1 MTRRREREAGS
12 GPGAM
17 LRLGGEGLP
26 IVTIVGRTNAGK
38 STLFNR
44 IAGGHRAIV
53 SAVAGTTRDL
63 NVARVAYDGRE
74 FILVDSG
81 GLELGGH
88 EPLTEQVV
96 ERALS
101 AAAISDLIVF
111 VFDGRAGLAA
121 ADREAFD
128 LVRATGREV
137 VAVVNKI
144 DRPGQETAGAEFYTL
159 APELCFVSAAHGPG
173 VGEMLEA
180 IARRLPG
187 AKPVEPAPAPD
198 LRIALIGRPNVG
210 KSSLLNRLA
219 GYERSIVGE
228 APGTT
233 RDTVDVP
240 LAVNDQN
247 VILVDTAGIRRRT
260 RVAGELEGLAVGQA
274 LGSIKRAGVLILV
287 IDATEGIR
295 DQDARLAR
303 MVANYGRGLV
313 LVCNKWDVAARRGR
327 KIAAFRRDAEAN
339 FPFLAFAPMVFASA
353 LTGDGVDQILPAAL
367 AVGRAW
373 RATFQTA
380 LLNRILAAALEAM
393 DPPLVDRKRLKLM
406 YVTQVA
412 SAPPRLVFFCNLER
426 DIPAHYVRFLEA
438 RFRAALELNG
448 TPLILEFRRAS
459 GARSDARAQAGIR
472 RGGRKP
478 GRAGAGR

>member
-1 MTRRREREAGS
+1 MHRRAHSTNG

-17 LRLGGEGLP
+17 LRLGAEGLP

-44 IAGGHRAIV
+44 LAGGHRAIV

-63 NVARVAYDGRE
+63 NLARVTQEGRE

-88 EPLTEQVV
+88 EPLTERVV
-96 ERALS
+96 ESALS
-101 AAAISDLIVF
+101 AAAISDVIVF

-128 LVRATGREV
+128 LVRGTGREI

-144 DRPGQETAGAEFYTL
+144 DRPGNETGAADFYSL
-159 APELCFVSAAHGPG
+159 APELTFVSAAHGHG

-180 IARRLPG
+180 IARRLPP
-187 AKPVEPAPAPD
+187 AKPVEPPPAPD

-219 GYERSIVGE
+219 GYERSIVSE

-240 LAVNDQN
+240 LVVKDERL
-247 VILVDTAGIRRRT
+247 ILIDTAGIRRRT
-260 RVAGELEGLAVGQA
+260 RITGELESRAVGQA
-274 LGSIKRAGVLILV
+274 LGSIRRAGVLMLV
-287 IDATEGIR
+287 IDATEGIT

-303 MVANYGRGLV
+303 LVASNGRGLV
-313 LVCNKWDVAARRGR
+313 VVCNKWDAAARLGRRVAAF
-327 KIAAFRRDAEAN
+327 KRDAEAI
-339 FPFLAFAPMVFASA
+339 FPFLAFAPMVFVSA
-353 LTGDGVDQILPAAL
+353 LTGDGVGQILPAAI

-380 LLNRILAAALEAM
+380 RLNRILADALRAM

-406 YVTQVA
+406 YVTQVG
-412 SAPPRLVFFCNLER
+412 STPPRLAFFCNLER
-426 DIPAHYVRFLEA
+426 GIPAHYVRFLET
-438 RFRAALELNG
+438 RFRAALELTG
-448 TPLILEFRRAS
+448 TPLILEFRRA
-459 GARSDARAQAGIR
+459 GASRPDLRPHADRAP
-472 RGGRKP
+472 GGRKP
-478 GRAGAGR
+478 DRARARR